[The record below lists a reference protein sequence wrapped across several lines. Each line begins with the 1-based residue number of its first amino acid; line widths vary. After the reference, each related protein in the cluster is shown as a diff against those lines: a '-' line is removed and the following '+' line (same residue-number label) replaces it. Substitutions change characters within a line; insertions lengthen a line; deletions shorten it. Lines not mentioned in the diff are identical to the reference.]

1 MRSILMTLR
10 YNLFFIQCTPFGGVD
25 LLTLRHE
32 FISCSA
38 LHLMGSVSLTLRYEF
53 ISCSALTSVGSISL
67 TLRHLNPAVDYS
79 LTSRLWACC
88 NCLLIVRWE
97 KNFIFFCWSQK
108 SVIPL
113 MKSFQLQKNVE
124 AGSSICLRKGPSWS
138 SPFKVAKMITIWPQ
152 NCCISPGLAGNRVF
166 VFAKV
171 SWGRFKHLLEER
183 ALLELAF
190 QGGQKWSPFG
200 LRIVVS
206 PLVWL
211 EIAILFLW
219 PLFHF
224 LSPFFLLQL
233 FHACVQ
239 VPQGKGKA
247 VSVLF

>member
-1 MRSILMTLR
+1 MTLR
-10 YNLFFIQCTPFGGVD
+10 YHLFFFQCTSFGGVD

-38 LHLMGSVSLTLRYEF
+38 LHLMGSVSLTLRHEF

-88 NCLLIVRWE
+88 NCLLIVRW
-97 KNFIFFCWSQK
+97 KKILYFFVVGHK
-108 SVIPL
+108 SL
-113 MKSFQLQKNVE
+113 SFPWWKV
-124 AGSSICLRKGPSWS
+124 SSFKMMLRQVQASAWGKGPPGARLSR
-138 SPFKVAKMITIWPQ
+138 WP
-152 NCCISPGLAGNRVF
+152 
-166 VFAKV
+166 
-171 SWGRFKHLLEER
+171 
-183 ALLELAF
+183 
-190 QGGQKWSPFG
+190 KWSPFG

-211 EIAILFLW
+211 EIAFLFLQKYLEIGSSICLRKGPYW
-219 PLFHF
+219 S
-224 LSPFFLLQL
+224 SPFKVAKNDHHLASESLYLPWFGWKSRFCFWTTFSLFVSFFFMLQL
-233 FHACVQ
+233 LHVCVQ